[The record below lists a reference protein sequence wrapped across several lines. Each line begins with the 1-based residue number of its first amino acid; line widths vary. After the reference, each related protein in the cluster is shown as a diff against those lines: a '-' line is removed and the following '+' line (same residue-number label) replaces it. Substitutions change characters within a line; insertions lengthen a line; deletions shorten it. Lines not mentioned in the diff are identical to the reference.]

1 MYESFCALL
10 ILVFI
15 PTSIWICVVAFWG
28 IRKKHSITELPI
40 ILLYDKAPAVAV
52 LEVPVFRVAY
62 EFHPCFFCRQGLDSG
77 SNDLIVK
84 PFEAEVLKEKAG
96 YGRDFVAFFNLE
108 TLWAGQRFECCHV
121 SVEDLL
127 QIQCSSQQQIRVG
140 NPRDS
145 GSLVI
150 MGGSSSSQVASL
162 PLKKPGAPIKHQH
175 WAFNGPYA
183 PVDEELF
190 QTLKIRQGKLP
201 LDLEGC
207 YVRNGPN
214 PLWHP
219 PSETSNYHWFLGA
232 GMVHAIRIKDG
243 LASYNNHFLRT
254 KSFLDDQHYG
264 EAAFDKIAFSTSMT
278 SFLSRLALEKVGLV
292 RKSASGP
299 SNTNLVF
306 HASRLL
312 ALSEAD
318 CPMELK
324 ILVDG
329 HLQSQAEYVYNNM
342 WNAHP
347 KIDPISGKLYWL
359 DYDLSGITANFT
371 YGVVDPEGKEER
383 NCTGVLGGG
392 KGVMIHDLGITEKYA
407 IVIDCPVMVGI
418 ENYSTEGSLW
428 KFDAN
433 HGSRIGIFPK
443 DGENGSVQP
452 TWFQIDTCWIF
463 HLANAWEEGNTVVLI
478 VVRWDRI
485 DMSGHGKKDDFLTG
499 NTRTLHEYRFD
510 MDSGT
515 VVEKSLAANFE
526 TLEFPVVNQKRVG
539 RKTQFT
545 WAVGNYENEP
555 AFHRIFKFDLSA
567 SPPSSQSYSC
577 MSPDGKKLTAGEA
590 YFVSN
595 GSKEDE
601 GYLITFVVDP
611 EGKLPSS
618 FLILNGQNLETICV
632 IDLPARIPLGFHGL
646 WVSEQQVNHQIAT
659 KILSAM

>member
-1 MYESFCALL
+1 M
-10 ILVFI
+10 
-15 PTSIWICVVAFWG
+15 
-28 IRKKHSITELPI
+28 
-40 ILLYDKAPAVAV
+40 
-52 LEVPVFRVAY
+52 
-62 EFHPCFFCRQGLDSG
+62 
-77 SNDLIVK
+77 
-84 PFEAEVLKEKAG
+84 
-96 YGRDFVAFFNLE
+96 
-108 TLWAGQRFECCHV
+108 

-254 KSFLDDQHYG
+254 KSFLDDQQHG

-278 SFLSRLALEKVGLV
+278 SFLSRLALEKVGLL

-329 HLQSQAEYVYNNM
+329 HLQSQAAYVYNNM

-555 AFHRIFKFDLSA
+555 AFHRIFKFDLST

-611 EGKLPSS
+611 EGKQPSS